1 MPAVNGYRR
10 IRTAGWLSLRSSPEL
25 SAWDVDTPDDDL
37 TDDHMRL
44 LEWLATHP
52 TESLASAAQ
61 ALGLAL
67 TDVEW
72 LCADLVDAGIIE
84 RASMQ

>member
-1 MPAVNGYRR
+1 MA
-10 IRTAGWLSLRSSPEL
+10 
-25 SAWDVDTPDDDL
+25 TPDDDL

-44 LEWLATHP
+44 LEWLDDHP
-52 TESLASAAQ
+52 TGSLAAAAQ

-67 TDVEW
+67 TDVER
-72 LCADLVDAGIIE
+72 LCADLVDAEMTE